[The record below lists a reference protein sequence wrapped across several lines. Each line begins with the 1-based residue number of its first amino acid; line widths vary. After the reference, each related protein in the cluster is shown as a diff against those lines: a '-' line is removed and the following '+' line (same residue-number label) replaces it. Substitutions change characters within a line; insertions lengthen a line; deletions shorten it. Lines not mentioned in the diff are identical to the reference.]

1 MADVKKLVFAIM
13 RFMEDQKVTGDL
25 DEDSLE
31 SLEVGLQCLSN
42 AYGLDMTDPS
52 QIAKY
57 QVQRNLLDIFNA
69 QISLEPDS
77 DFSTL
82 SLHEPTEEEKLQAE
96 EKKAKG
102 NEFMKT
108 EKYSDAV
115 EYYTQAIKLDNKNPV
130 YYCNRAAA
138 YSKIN
143 KHDLTIEDCQRA
155 LSIDPCYSKAYGRMG
170 IAYTA
175 IDDHESALEC
185 YRKAL
190 DLDPGNQT
198 HQNNLEI
205 SEQKLKERATQTGF
219 NLGAAG
225 MQGMPGLPG
234 MDLAA
239 MFNNPAMMNMA
250 RTFMQDPGLQQMMTN
265 MMSGA
270 QAGGNEGGLGLL
282 QVGQQLAAQVQE
294 SHPDLVAQ
302 LREQMGRPNEDNP
315 NDPGQGGNPPPPEPP
330 AQ

>member
-1 MADVKKLVFAIM
+1 MADVKKLVFSIM

-42 AYGLDMTDPS
+42 AYGLDMADPS

-57 QVQRNLLDIFNA
+57 QVQRNLLDIFNS

-102 NEFMKT
+102 NEFMKA
-108 EKYSDAV
+108 EKYSDAI

-143 KHDLTIEDCQRA
+143 KHDLTIKDCQQA

-175 IDDHESALEC
+175 EDDHESALEC

-205 SEQKLKERATQTGF
+205 SEQKLKERAAQTGF
-219 NLGAAG
+219 NLGAA
-225 MQGMPGLPG
+225 GMPGLPG

-270 QAGGNEGGLGLL
+270 QAGGGQGNMGLL

-302 LREQMGRPNEDNP
+302 LREQMGRPSTDNP
-315 NDPGQGGNPPPPEPP
+315 ADQSQGGNPPPPEPP